1 MKKWQPASVESGKKA
16 KTHLSMQ
23 WTYLT
28 AGNKKGVI
36 LITYAAVWAELSLR
50 FCTNCSESIKLFN
63 PKERFPVTF
72 RVRWPWE
79 PFASERWDTCFFLL
93 FLFYRNHWLERDRG
107 ETGRQTGDKEGGYIL
122 SDLLR
127 SSMLFVTCLKVSL
140 HNWIHPFVLWR
151 GRGGSRTAWGG
162 RREHLKRLQ
171 AMVFSPLITLYMSNI
186 SPR

>member
-127 SSMLFVTCLKVSL
+127 SSMLLL
-140 HNWIHPFVLWR
+140 HASRCHFIIESTLLFCGEAEEAR
-151 GRGGSRTAWGG
+151 GQPEEEDVNTSNACRPW
-162 RREHLKRLQ
+162 
-171 AMVFSPLITLYMSNI
+171 FSPH
-186 SPR
+186 R